1 MSQTGTRSSLFADI
15 FAYDQLGPETRRA
28 VRELCGPVICTQ
40 TLQWVR
46 SQGVSDERA
55 AAYIRSLDA
64 KIRSMHW
71 QMMERAQ
78 HAPQQGGLRRF
89 QR

>member
-1 MSQTGTRSSLFADI
+1 MTQTGTASEQFADI

-28 VRELCGPVICTQ
+28 VRELPGPVICTQ
-40 TLQWVR
+40 TLTWVR
-46 SQGVSDERA
+46 SQGVSDQLA

-64 KIRSMHW
+64 KIRDLHW

-78 HAPQQGGLRRF
+78 YAPGKIGLRRL